1 MPLPGLVPPPLS
13 TPSRTGLG
21 GGGTWGGTRSPRRRY
36 RGLAPNGEE
45 GGRGLPCP
53 VDRMCSLHISAHS
66 YHPSWDKQV
75 ALDKA
80 TLSTNCV
87 SSSVVTDAPRV
98 LSLIGCTG
106 PPALPGIP
114 RTRRARLL
122 EWDRRT
128 IGGQPPARPPP
139 GHSRACA
146 PPRLPLE
153 PCGPGGPEGGGA
165 GLTGVS
171 RDRHAAAPAW
181 LLPRRRRQRSGRVA
195 PARNRQRRH
204 ASSSATIHGP
214 RAAGVGAAVRARAG
228 YVGGHPETC
237 GSLSLWPASG
247 SAH

>member
-1 MPLPGLVPPPLS
+1 MHGTACAPGY
-13 TPSRTGLG
+13 PSDS
-21 GGGTWGGTRSPRRRY
+21 TRS
-36 RGLAPNGEE
+36 LAG
-45 GGRGLPCP
+45 
-53 VDRMCSLHISAHS
+53 V
-66 YHPSWDKQV
+66 
-75 ALDKA
+75 
-80 TLSTNCV
+80 
-87 SSSVVTDAPRV
+87 
-98 LSLIGCTG
+98 G
-106 PPALPGIP
+106 PQDDW
-114 RTRRARLL
+114 RAR
-122 EWDRRT
+122 R
-128 IGGQPPARPPP
+128 QPPARPTP

-228 YVGGHPETC
+228 YVGGHPATTHSLTLAGVGQC
-237 GSLSLWPASG
+237 PLADGHGRQTGRPRSIGSSASVATGGPGTLSGAGRAGVAVGGLP
-247 SAH
+247 